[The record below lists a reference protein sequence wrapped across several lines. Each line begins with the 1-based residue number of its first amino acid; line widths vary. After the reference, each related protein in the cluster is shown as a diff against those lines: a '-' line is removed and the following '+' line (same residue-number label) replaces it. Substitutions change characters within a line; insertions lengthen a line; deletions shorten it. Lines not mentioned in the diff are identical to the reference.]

1 MNTANEAK
9 INSESTEI
17 HRLFYVEDDN
27 FSNGDEYKMAIDYQ
41 NMPKIVE
48 NLRQLDVQK
57 AKIFGIFGDDMDV
70 TKFLYSLFPDGQNKI
85 ESLFS
90 NCDRMPTI
98 WTIFNNIDLVF
109 LLICNQDLAL
119 EKGNYFTV
127 VMQRF
132 LQDICHNIIICPSE
146 TFFTNFSTE
155 HSFHGKPHGS
165 RTYKLVKKELVDI
178 QTPKNIKLDDKN
190 IFKLVLDESCQ
201 NALSTNNSP
210 TTYCVRKIVQE
221 TNQTTANN
229 RFNELKE
236 LLQKYFDIGTANLRT
251 IFKLCDETRI
261 FLSIKQKAKIEKV
274 ITDHVQ
280 LYNNQTAHIDHEV
293 KSFINELIGKG
304 KILSSLR
311 HDTEKE
317 IRKKLYEITKSW
329 LIEPKHSKT
338 TAEDCTEY
346 LIGSL
351 ENHFKNKPSKFN
363 ITDEHRS
370 EFISRMKKN
379 DKKNEVR
386 DLQELCIK
394 FIILE
399 AQSENQFDVHFDI
412 HPLHYIPEFDTEH
425 HLQHISVN
433 SSAPIKIT
441 FNELNTFMNLS
452 VLSESDRLALP
463 RRIKL
468 IACYRTSDGK
478 SEIIIINRPNI
489 VNERLSENDGYSIL
503 LHKNGFFKKIP
514 DYSRF
519 GIHLAYA
526 SSQNSQTLVFYH
538 KTTGEVSRWSV
549 NESGEL
555 KSHTILHQL
564 DKSNQP
570 SGVKSLALTAAQD
583 LLILIDSTSTVYS
596 IDISNETN
604 AVTLLLYKTTNS
616 SINQRDFMTN
626 DGELYDNVQTIGEK
640 NPIFFFQAKNCIDII
655 DQNYCQMFSIKLIH
669 NAQFYKMQIFTDFF
683 DTYCV
688 LFNSQVNE
696 VYCIQ
701 NLISDTR
708 IERQESSNNL
718 AESSQQY
725 IGNRLLDIIK
735 KGEIQF
741 GVSDLM
747 IETQYC
753 LVLSPEYTSYCDKIK
768 KYFKNLGVFGTLT
781 IGYENMDLKCSTI
794 DIECLIK
801 TMLSRVPLQLC
812 TIEMGTLVP
821 LNNGRRDRMDHL
833 SSKSFRI
840 DMKAREISFSC
851 LDYLLNNINEN
862 ENIQIIGI
870 LGRQSTGKSY
880 LLDIIFQ
887 TRFAVAA
894 GRCTD
899 GIWMSYVF
907 LNNTHFVILD
917 CEGLFSDQRTD
928 NEEIKLISLLT
939 AVCDI
944 TILSQDLGFS
954 RFQDRL
960 FALLSQAVEKISK
973 SEKLFKGILLVA
985 IRDISDNINKESFE
999 AAENKFLD
1007 LQSRGKSGFLEQLFS
1022 NTFQIQLLHHYENRN
1037 FDHEVRGL
1045 RQLFFN
1051 YINTESQI
1059 SRRWEN
1065 GKTLADRLKIL
1076 LVQLYTDDFIDSDE
1090 IHCEMKLVELIER
1103 MKKAWT
1109 TFDLNDEENI
1119 EINEQI
1125 IETTFND
1132 KQYSIK
1138 LNHKKLYLEENA
1150 SNQNFDNMC
1159 EFILNQ
1165 LYPQNDSTTETDEEM
1180 NKIQVFVDKLIP
1192 EIMSYRSQ
1200 QVKKWMI
1207 ENFKQ
1212 EFPIENN
1219 NIKDMK
1225 TKFLSTI
1232 EQYMRSFKLQI
1243 CLKKCSICY
1252 LKCIKNS
1259 QHTQETKSLL
1269 EQKKEELK
1277 HILTSF
1283 EITDLKNIREHM
1295 EELNQKIC
1303 TASANENNLRQRM
1316 NLLSIELKDLIEK
1329 EKIETQNDEYD
1340 SKIAIENEKIHGYH
1354 QKINDIYQQLKTLLP
1369 NNDLQDM
1376 NKLRQELDAELLLI
1390 IDPNQYNSDQ
1400 LQTLV
1405 DLFHKNYKN
1414 GDKPKTDLLHW
1425 SIDGETI
1432 GITELIGHCQHQTP
1446 LFLAMMNKNIDQ
1458 IFHYSIFIENN
1469 LKHIGK
1475 QLDEYKE
1482 NLNNVETKI
1491 NELKQKQIN
1500 VQQETE
1506 NTMKLI
1512 KENEIEEEEVAK
1524 EINDIKI
1531 QQETLSKTIYDDH
1544 QTNDTMNQLIHKKI
1558 QHYIENL
1565 KDKRNKI
1572 VHSHIYN
1579 DHETLETNKEKA
1591 VKTLQFLLDEKDQ
1604 KERIITDYRKEM
1616 EETPDDHNRIHQ
1628 CREEINSNEKTVKTI
1643 VEKLNRVQTK
1653 INSIETDQLL
1663 LEKMDEELYQIDQL
1677 KQSLHSSDERI
1688 QSKQKRLSQ
1697 CLERVNKQK
1706 IEIKTLEEDDP
1717 DDFIEQ
1723 EKQKLE
1729 KLNKQYDG
1737 LSTELNELEQ
1747 QNLALYNNNTL
1758 LCKILNEQEFDLDKQ
1773 NQILQDRHDELS
1785 KSLENLNEKN
1795 ACILNNLSSNK
1806 AKLNEQNQ
1814 QLSNISKELDDQNIA
1829 YGNCKEIVQFN
1840 GELNVSGN
1848 TLFESLNNVKN
1859 LLNTN
1864 LKRLNEIFQ
1873 ANTLIDDNA
1882 ALSNAFKSAD
1892 EELARLKTVR
1902 DQLSKQLD
1910 EITGNNRSFNF
1921 VNSQKCNEEY
1931 QSVIRKH
1938 KAASSLN
1945 ENLKQQKL
1953 DSSIYSRLSKEISC
1967 LEKEAQNHCDCGT
1980 DHKCSGMCQ
1989 ICAAETITKQNLCMF
2004 KAGHNGEHKCDSGH
2018 ICTKFCDIC
2027 QFYDMPTSRCQFVY
2041 GHKEPERHQCE
2052 GTHQCPITCICS
2064 DPCATPLDL
2073 TQHKIHRCNKKDCWK
2088 PCMFPCGNLCATED
2102 HNHDMTTESVTISIG
2117 CETRQMKKHLCDQ
2130 SHYCQ
2135 GICDA
2140 PGVCQQEYKTQQRKW
2155 KTESGEEFEYE
2166 HIEVQ
2171 EVRGKCGVVIPAG
2184 KSSHDDITSHQC
2196 DGHKQ
2201 HTCQE
2206 RCPDCGSFCR
2216 NLHGHKGFH
2225 RTLHRNKDSHVFTS
2239 TNPTDTIEIRSSE
2252 SQETDARK
2260 YKVGES
2266 AKPENCSVSCKR
2278 RGRSHFHLVECPG
2291 GVGCLGKVLGNRAK
2305 HSDAAYYYGPDQPS
2319 PKQFDEILCSTYWS
2333 QHKWLPPVDNEA
2345 DLKLINL
2352 CNAYCKDHVI
2362 REKNVLTAQDGAKGF
2377 CTSDAWH
2384 IGNHVFQCQADHSTL
2399 EMYQGIDVCFVID
2412 TTGSMDKYFEKVKQA
2427 IIRIV
2432 NDNQTFLAKIKSKCD
2447 FQFAIVDYRDHEPEG
2462 DYIYHKCDFT
2472 NHTAAM
2478 DYVMNLKSGS
2488 GGDLPEAV
2496 LDGLDAACA
2505 LNWRKNADH
2514 LLFHILDAPPHGK
2527 IYTKRPDKWSNG
2539 CPCGKTAQNTL
2550 QAMKNKKIAYHILPC
2565 SNEINMMIG
2574 EFKKHIEV
2582 KTLAFNDKIT
2592 FEGAIAKQV
2601 LEHLI
2606 DTEITLKKT

>member
-1 MNTANEAK
+1 MNMADEAK
-9 INSESTEI
+9 VNSESTEI
-17 HRLFYVEDDN
+17 HRLFYVEDDK
-27 FSNGDEYKMAIDYQ
+27 FSNGGEYRMAVDFQ
-41 NMPKIVE
+41 NMQNIIEP
-48 NLRQLDVQK
+48 LRQLDLEK
-57 AKIFGIFGDDMDV
+57 AKIFGIFGDNMDV
-70 TKFLYSLFPDGQNKI
+70 TKFLYSLFPDGLHEI
-85 ESLFS
+85 ESLFT
-90 NCDRMPTI
+90 NCDQMPAM
-98 WTIFNNIDLVF
+98 WTIFNRKMFVF
-109 LLICNQDLAL
+109 LLLCNQDTAL

-132 LQDICHNIIICPSE
+132 LQDICQNVIICPSE

-178 QTPKNIKLDDKN
+178 QEPKNIKLHDKN
-190 IFKLVLDESCQ
+190 IFKSVLDEQCQ
-201 NALSTNNSP
+201 NVLITNNNP
-210 TTYCVRKIVQE
+210 ITYCVRKISQD
-221 TNQTTANN
+221 ANLN
-229 RFNELKE
+229 AENNKFNELSE
-236 LLQKYFDIGTANLRT
+236 LLQKHFDIGKANLRM
-251 IFKLCDETRI
+251 ILQLCDKTRI
-261 FLSIKQKAKIEKV
+261 FLSSKQKEKIERV
-274 ITDHVQ
+274 ITDSVQ
-280 LYNNQTAHIDHEV
+280 LYNNQIAHIEQEV
-293 KSFINELIGKG
+293 KSSIHELIGMA
-304 KILSSLR
+304 KILGSFR
-311 HDTEKE
+311 HDTEKDF
-317 IRKKLYEITKSW
+317 RKQLYETTKGW
-329 LIEPKHSKT
+329 LIDPGQSKT
-338 TAEDCTEY
+338 TAENRTEC
-346 LIGSL
+346 LISTL
-351 ENHFKNKPSKFN
+351 ENHLKNKTSKFN

-370 EFISRMKKN
+370 EFISRLKKN

-386 DLQELCIK
+386 DLQERCIK
-394 FIILE
+394 LIILE
-399 AQSENQFDVHFDI
+399 AQSENQFDIHFDI
-412 HPLHYIPEFDTEH
+412 HPLHYTPQFDAEHH
-425 HLQHISVN
+425 HLQHFTIN
-433 SSAPIKIT
+433 RFAPIQIT
-441 FNELNTFMNLS
+441 SNELNTFMNLS
-452 VLSESDRLALP
+452 EISESDRLELP
-463 RRIKL
+463 KRIKL
-468 IACYRTSDGK
+468 IACYGTCDGK
-478 SEIIIINRPNI
+478 GEIIIINRPNI
-489 VNERLSENDGYSIL
+489 TNGRLSKNNGYSII

-519 GIHLAYA
+519 AFHLAYA
-526 SSQNSQTLVFYH
+526 SGQNSQTLIFYH
-538 KTTGEVSRWSV
+538 KPNREVSRWSW

-555 KSHTILHQL
+555 KCYPILHQL
-564 DKSNQP
+564 DNSVKP
-570 SGVKSLALTAAQD
+570 SGAKSLALTAAQD
-583 LLILIDSTSTVYS
+583 LLILIDSNSTVYS
-596 IDISNETN
+596 IDISNEN
-604 AVTLLLYKTTNS
+604 SALTLLLYKTTNS
-616 SINQRDFMTN
+616 SINQRNFTTD

-640 NPIFFFQAKNCIDII
+640 NPIFFFQAKSCIDII
-655 DQNYCQMFSIKLIH
+655 DQNYCQMFSIKLAH

-735 KGEIQF
+735 RGEIKF

-747 IETQYC
+747 NETQYC
-753 LVLSPEYTSYCDKIK
+753 LVLPPEYISYCDKIK
-768 KYFKNLGVFGTLT
+768 KYFKNLGVFGKLT
-781 IGYENMDLKCSTI
+781 IGYENMDLRCSTI

-801 TMLSRVPLQLC
+801 TILSRVPLQLC
-812 TIEMGTLVP
+812 TIESGTLVP

-833 SSKSFRI
+833 ASKSFRI
-840 DMKAREISFSC
+840 DMKAREISFSY

-862 ENIQIIGI
+862 ENIRIIGI

-880 LLDIIFQ
+880 LLDVIFQ

-928 NEEIKLISLLT
+928 DEEIKLISLLT

-960 FALLSQAVEKISK
+960 FALLSQAVEKISE
-973 SEKLFKGILLVA
+973 SEKLFKGILLMA
-985 IRDISDNINKESFE
+985 IRDISDNDAKESLW
-999 AAENKFLD
+999 AAKKKFLD

-1022 NTFQIQLLHHYENRN
+1022 NTFKVQLLHHFENRN
-1037 FDHEVRGL
+1037 FDHEVKGL

-1076 LVQLYTDDFIDSDE
+1076 LVQLYTNDFIDSDQ
-1090 IHCEMKLVELIER
+1090 IQCEMKLVGLIER

-1109 TFDLNDEENI
+1109 TFDLDDQENV

-1132 KQYSIK
+1132 KQYSVK
-1138 LNHKKLYLEENA
+1138 LNHEKLYLEENA
-1150 SNQNFDNMC
+1150 SDQNFDNIC
-1159 EFILNQ
+1159 EFILNHVN
-1165 LYPQNDSTTETDEEM
+1165 PQNDSTTETKEEM
-1180 NKIQVFVDKLIP
+1180 NKTREFVDKLIP

-1200 QVKKWMI
+1200 QIKKWMT
-1207 ENFKQ
+1207 ENFKR
-1212 EFPIENN
+1212 ELPVENN
-1219 NIKDMK
+1219 NTKEVK

-1243 CLKKCSICY
+1243 CLKKCSICD
-1252 LKCIKNS
+1252 LKCVKNS
-1259 QHTQETKSLL
+1259 QHTQEAKFLL

-1277 HILTSF
+1277 RVLTSL
-1283 EITDLKNIREHM
+1283 ETTDLENTREHM
-1295 EELNQKIC
+1295 EKLNQEIC
-1303 TASANENNLRQRM
+1303 AASVKENSLRQTM

-1329 EKIETQNDEYD
+1329 EAIETQNNEYD
-1340 SKIAIENEKIHGYH
+1340 SKIAIENEKI
-1354 QKINDIYQQLKTLLP
+1354 QDLQRKIYDIDQQLKILLP
-1369 NNDLQDM
+1369 SNDLQDM
-1376 NKLRQELDAELLLI
+1376 SKLSQDLDAELLLI
-1390 IDPNQYNSDQ
+1390 INPNQYNSDQ

-1405 DLFHKNYKN
+1405 DLFHKNYKED
-1414 GDKPKTDLLHW
+1414 DKPKTDLLCL
-1425 SIDGETI
+1425 SIEGEINDLT
-1432 GITELIGHCQHQTP
+1432 GIIGHCQDQTP

-1458 IFHYSIFIENN
+1458 IFQYSIFIQKN
-1469 LKHIGK
+1469 LEHIGK

-1482 NLNNVETKI
+1482 DLNNIETEV
-1491 NELKQKQIN
+1491 NELKQKQSN

-1524 EINDIKI
+1524 QINDIKI
-1531 QQETLSKTIYDDH
+1531 QQEILSETIDDDH
-1544 QTNDTMNQLIHKKI
+1544 QTNDTMDQLIHKKI
-1558 QHYIENL
+1558 QHYIKYL
-1565 KDKRNKI
+1565 KDERDKI
-1572 VHSHIYN
+1572 CHSYNSN
-1579 DHETLETNKEKA
+1579 DHDNIETIKEQE
-1591 VKTLQFLLDEKDQ
+1591 VKKLQFFLGEKYQ
-1604 KERIITDYRKEM
+1604 KECMIADHRKEI
-1616 EETPDDHNRIHQ
+1616 EISNDDNRIRQ
-1628 CREEINSNEKTVKTI
+1628 CQKEINTNEKKVKDI
-1643 VEKLNRVQTK
+1643 VELFDRIQKKVD
-1653 INSIETDQLL
+1653 SIEADQSV
-1663 LEKMDEELYQIDQL
+1663 LEKMDKELYQIDQL
-1677 KQSLHSSDERI
+1677 KQSLHSADEKI

-1747 QNLALYNNNTL
+1747 EKLILYSNNPL
-1758 LCKILNEQEFDLDKQ
+1758 LTKILNEPELDADKQ
-1773 NQILQDRHDELS
+1773 KQILRDRHDVLS
-1785 KSLENLNEKN
+1785 KSLESLNEKHEL
-1795 ACILNNLSSNK
+1795 IINNLSSNK

-1814 QLSNISKELDDQNIA
+1814 QLSNISKELDEQNIA
-1829 YGNCKEIVQFN
+1829 YGNCKEMVQFN
-1840 GELNVSGN
+1840 EELNVSGN
-1848 TLFESLNNVKN
+1848 TLFESLTNLTN

-1882 ALSNAFKSAD
+1882 VLSNAFKAAD

-1910 EITGNNRSFNF
+1910 EITGNNRSFNY

-1931 QSVIRKH
+1931 QIVVKDYETAR
-1938 KAASSLN
+1938 SLN
-1945 ENLKQQKL
+1945 ENLKQQLL
-1953 DSSIYSRLSKEISC
+1953 DISIYSRLSTEILR
-1967 LEKEAQNHCDCGT
+1967 LEKEAQNHCDCKT

-1989 ICAAETITKQNLCMF
+1989 ICATETITKQNLCMF
-2004 KAGHNGEHKCDSGH
+2004 KAGHNGEHKCDGGH

-2041 GHKEPERHQCE
+2041 GHREPERHQCE
-2052 GTHQCPITCICS
+2052 GIHQCPVTCICS
-2064 DPCATPLDL
+2064 DPCAIPLDL
-2073 TQHKIHRCNKKDCWK
+2073 IQHKIHQCNKKDCWK
-2088 PCMFPCGNLCATED
+2088 PCMLSCGNSCATQD
-2102 HNHDMTTESVTISIG
+2102 HNHDMTTGLVTISIG

-2155 KTESGEEFEYE
+2155 KTESGEEFQYE

-2171 EVRGKCGVVIPAG
+2171 EVRGKCGVLIPAG
-2184 KSSHDDITSHQC
+2184 KSSHGDTTIHQC

-2216 NLHGHKGFH
+2216 NPHGHSGFH

-2239 TNPTDTIEIRSSE
+2239 TNPTDTIEIRSNE
-2252 SQETDARK
+2252 SPETEARK

-2266 AKPENCSVSCKR
+2266 VQPENCSVSCKR
-2278 RGRSHFHLVECPG
+2278 RGRAHFHLLECPG
-2291 GVGCLGKVLGNRAK
+2291 GSGCWGKVLGNKAK
-2305 HSDAAYYYGPDQPS
+2305 HSDATYYYGPDQPS
-2319 PKQFDEILCSTYWS
+2319 SKKFDQILCSTYWS
-2333 QHKWLPPVDNEA
+2333 QHKWFPPIHNET
-2345 DLKLINL
+2345 DRKLTDL
-2352 CNAYCKDHVI
+2352 CNTYCKDHVVRDTNGFI
-2362 REKNVLTAQDGAKGF
+2362 VKDSVKEDSHSFELYKG
-2377 CTSDAWH
+2377 
-2384 IGNHVFQCQADHSTL
+2384 V
-2399 EMYQGIDVCFVID
+2399 DVCFVID
-2412 TTGSMDKYFEKVKQA
+2412 TTGSMEKYFEKVKQT
-2427 IIRIV
+2427 ITSITS
-2432 NDNQTFLAKIKSKCD
+2432 NHQKFLTKIKSKCN
-2447 FQFAIVDYRDHEPEG
+2447 FQFAIVDYRDHKPEG

-2478 DYVMNLKSGS
+2478 KYVMNLKSGS
-2488 GGDLPEAV
+2488 GGDIPEAV

-2505 LNWRKNADH
+2505 LNWRQNADH

-2527 IYTKRPDKWSNG
+2527 IYTKRDDKWPNG
-2539 CPCGKTAQNTL
+2539 CPCGKTAQNIL
-2550 QAMKNKKIAYHILPC
+2550 QAMKNKQIAYHILPC
-2565 SNEINMMIG
+2565 SNEINMMIA
-2574 EFKKHIEV
+2574 EFKNHIDL
-2582 KTLAFNDKIT
+2582 KISTFNDKIT
-2592 FEGAIAKQV
+2592 FEDAIAKHVFEQ
-2601 LEHLI
+2601 LK
-2606 DTEITLKKT
+2606 DTEMTLKKN

>member
-201 NALSTNNSP
+201 NVLSTNNSP

-725 IGNRLLDIIK
+725 I
-735 KGEIQF
+735 
-741 GVSDLM
+741 
-747 IETQYC
+747 
-753 LVLSPEYTSYCDKIK
+753 
-768 KYFKNLGVFGTLT
+768 
-781 IGYENMDLKCSTI
+781 
-794 DIECLIK
+794 
-801 TMLSRVPLQLC
+801 
-812 TIEMGTLVP
+812 
-821 LNNGRRDRMDHL
+821 
-833 SSKSFRI
+833 
-840 DMKAREISFSC
+840 
-851 LDYLLNNINEN
+851 
-862 ENIQIIGI
+862 
-870 LGRQSTGKSY
+870 
-880 LLDIIFQ
+880 
-887 TRFAVAA
+887 
-894 GRCTD
+894 
-899 GIWMSYVF
+899 
-907 LNNTHFVILD
+907 
-917 CEGLFSDQRTD
+917 
-928 NEEIKLISLLT
+928 
-939 AVCDI
+939 
-944 TILSQDLGFS
+944 DLGFS

-2117 CETRQMKKHLCDQ
+2117 RETRQMKKHLCDQ

-2155 KTESGEEFEYE
+2155 KTESGEEFEYQ

-2171 EVRGKCGVVIPAG
+2171 KVRGKCGVVIPAG
-2184 KSSHDDITSHQC
+2184 KSSHDDTTSHQC
-2196 DGHKQ
+2196 DGHEQ

-2216 NLHGHKGFH
+2216 NRHGHKGFH
-2225 RTLHRNKDSHVFTS
+2225 RTLHRNKDLHVFTS

-2539 CPCGKTAQNTL
+2539 CPCGKTAQNIL

>member
-201 NALSTNNSP
+201 NVLSTNNSP

-725 IGNRLLDIIK
+725 I
-735 KGEIQF
+735 
-741 GVSDLM
+741 
-747 IETQYC
+747 
-753 LVLSPEYTSYCDKIK
+753 
-768 KYFKNLGVFGTLT
+768 
-781 IGYENMDLKCSTI
+781 
-794 DIECLIK
+794 
-801 TMLSRVPLQLC
+801 
-812 TIEMGTLVP
+812 
-821 LNNGRRDRMDHL
+821 
-833 SSKSFRI
+833 
-840 DMKAREISFSC
+840 
-851 LDYLLNNINEN
+851 
-862 ENIQIIGI
+862 
-870 LGRQSTGKSY
+870 
-880 LLDIIFQ
+880 
-887 TRFAVAA
+887 
-894 GRCTD
+894 
-899 GIWMSYVF
+899 
-907 LNNTHFVILD
+907 
-917 CEGLFSDQRTD
+917 
-928 NEEIKLISLLT
+928 
-939 AVCDI
+939 
-944 TILSQDLGFS
+944 DLGFS

-2117 CETRQMKKHLCDQ
+2117 RETRQMKKHLCDQ

-2155 KTESGEEFEYE
+2155 KTESGEEFEYQ

-2171 EVRGKCGVVIPAG
+2171 KVRGKCGVVIPAG
-2184 KSSHDDITSHQC
+2184 KSSHDDTTSHQC
-2196 DGHKQ
+2196 DGHEQ

-2216 NLHGHKGFH
+2216 NRHGHKGFH
-2225 RTLHRNKDSHVFTS
+2225 RTLHRNKDLHVFTS

-2539 CPCGKTAQNTL
+2539 CPCGKTAQIIL